1 MNKYKK
7 VLLKIYELDNEIVD
21 DLDSNANNNQ
31 NKLYWKNE
39 RSCRYTQLLEKKKY
53 WTHLS
58 VLKIEEYQMIL

>member
-39 RSCRYTQLLEKKKY
+39 RSCRYTQLLEKRN
-53 WTHLS
+53 
-58 VLKIEEYQMIL
+58 IELIYLCWK